1 MIRRRLIKHDLKRL
15 FPLLKNELEKEK
27 DVIFAYI
34 FGSYAEGREGPLS
47 DFDIGIFLKNTS
59 KDFFER
65 KIEFNNLVTSILKTD
80 EVDIVIL
87 NEANVEISFNII
99 KNGFLLLSK
108 DEKSRIEYEKK
119 IIKCYMDFDY
129 YRKRMIKEFFFKI
142 KKELKIE

>member
-1 MIRRRLIKHDLKRL
+1 MIRRKLIKHDLKKM
-15 FPLLKNELEKEK
+15 FPVLKKELEKEK

-47 DFDIGIFLKNTS
+47 DFDIAIFLKNTS

-65 KIEFNNLVTSILKTD
+65 KIGLNNLVTSILKTD

-99 KNGFLLLSK
+99 KNGFLFISK

-119 IIKCYMDFDY
+119 IIKYYMDFEY
-129 YRKRMIKEFFFKI
+129 YRRRMIKEFFSKV
-142 KKELKIE
+142 KRELKIE

>member
-108 DEKSRIEYEKK
+108 NEELRIEYEKK
-119 IIKCYMDFDY
+119 IIKYYMDFEY
-129 YRKRMIKEFFFKI
+129 YRKRMIKEFFSKI